1 MTQTLQLTL
10 FPLDAKQAELP
21 VDTSKI
27 EGIEK
32 KIRDAMDKVNGQMD
46 LFEGKDYLFV

>member
-1 MTQTLQLTL
+1 MMQTLQLTL

-21 VDTSKI
+21 VKLPKR

-32 KIRDAMDKVNGQMD
+32 KIRDAMDNVNSQMD
-46 LFEGKDYLFV
+46 LFDGKDDLFV